1 MASEPRDPGVAGTAA
16 DDGPCASERRLVEER
31 SALAERLGAILRSA
45 RDELRDAQRTL
56 GVHEDRQGRAALAAD
71 PRHVQV
77 RKADAFA
84 VFRAARAHATGP
96 ADLEAAAAEWLR
108 EIDDVNRAFLSARRV
123 MESERHEMGRIVT
136 LVERRTVAVDRAR
149 VAAERSAE
157 ACREA
162 RERLAACEEV
172 EAGGAAP
179 GLLAA
184 MGGPARP
191 VETTSAEPE
200 EAPAAGALGLDATLG
215 VARPRI
221 VAIILGDTA
230 ARDAVSVRLAAEGVT
245 TAEHWAGL
253 LDGLT
258 AAIVDRALEEARFVF
273 PADHEFWG
281 LFRQDECRQIAVALA
296 ALGYH
301 PIPGGGWVDDRV
313 PGRRDL
319 SLAVGFAG
327 QDPMRLRI
335 WPTEEEMA
343 SLFDRVEANVV
354 DFLLEKAGGLTLGEV
369 VALLGRHAEPFTE
382 LWNAWGRVRPLLLA
396 ESA

>member
-149 VAAERSAE
+149 VAA
-157 ACREA
+157 
-162 RERLAACEEV
+162 
-172 EAGGAAP
+172 
-179 GLLAA
+179 
-184 MGGPARP
+184 
-191 VETTSAEPE
+191 
-200 EAPAAGALGLDATLG
+200 
-215 VARPRI
+215 
-221 VAIILGDTA
+221 
-230 ARDAVSVRLAAEGVT
+230 
-245 TAEHWAGL
+245 
-253 LDGLT
+253 
-258 AAIVDRALEEARFVF
+258 
-273 PADHEFWG
+273 
-281 LFRQDECRQIAVALA
+281 
-296 ALGYH
+296 
-301 PIPGGGWVDDRV
+301 
-313 PGRRDL
+313 
-319 SLAVGFAG
+319 
-327 QDPMRLRI
+327 
-335 WPTEEEMA
+335 
-343 SLFDRVEANVV
+343 
-354 DFLLEKAGGLTLGEV
+354 
-369 VALLGRHAEPFTE
+369 
-382 LWNAWGRVRPLLLA
+382 
-396 ESA
+396 